1 LQVLRM
7 PEGDGIRVET
17 GVRQGDAVTPFYDPM
32 IAKIIAWGEDRA
44 MARSRLGRAL
54 AATGLFGVTTNLD
67 FLRQVVADQEF
78 AAGRIDTGFVERRR
92 DVLLAPVD
100 QPSDA
105 ALAAVTL
112 YRLLSA
118 PADLRADPWSRGDGW
133 RLNLAPA
140 AQTLTWRFADGEY
153 EVAARAIGMNWELRV
168 GEQAFD
174 ARGHMLDA
182 GELAVT
188 LDGVRRHWS
197 VLQYGGTISVSDGQK
212 SWIFEEIDRLA
223 PPEHADIGGGLLT
236 APMPGRII
244 QLLVA
249 AGEQVHRGQPLLV
262 LEAMKMEH
270 TIAAPRDGVV
280 ATVHYVAGDLVD
292 EGAELIALAEID
304 GAAAER

>member
-1 LQVLRM
+1 
-7 PEGDGIRVET
+7 
-17 GVRQGDAVTPFYDPM
+17 VTPFYDPM

-44 MARSRLGRAL
+44 MAQSRLGRAL
-54 AATGLFGVTTNLD
+54 ADAGLLGVTTNLD
-67 FLRQVVADQEF
+67 FLRRVIADQEF

-92 DVLLAPVD
+92 DVLLAPLKH
-100 QPSDA
+100 PPDA

-112 YRLLSA
+112 YRLSTAQGHL
-118 PADLRADPWSRGDGW
+118 PAVDPWSRGDGW

-153 EVAARAIGMNWELRV
+153 EVSARATGVNWELRV
-168 GEQAFD
+168 GERTFD
-174 ARGHMLDA
+174 ARGYILDA

-188 LDGVRRHWS
+188 LDGVRRHWN

-212 SWIFEEIDRLA
+212 SWIFEEIDKLA
-223 PPEHADIGGGLLT
+223 PPEHADLGGGRLT

-280 ATVHYVAGDLVD
+280 ATVHYAAGDLVD

-304 GAAAER
+304 GATAER